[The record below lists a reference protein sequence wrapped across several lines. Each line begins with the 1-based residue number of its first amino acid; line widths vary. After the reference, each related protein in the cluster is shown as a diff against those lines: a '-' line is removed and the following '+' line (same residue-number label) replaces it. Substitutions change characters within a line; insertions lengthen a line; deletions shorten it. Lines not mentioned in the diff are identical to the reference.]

1 MTEAIQK
8 TLRDSKAARWTAL
21 GILSF
26 TMFAG
31 YLFNEIISPMK
42 PIIERVYGWD
52 GSDFG
57 MFFSAYGWF
66 NVFFL
71 ALILVGILLDRF
83 GIRFSTIASVATMIV
98 GALLKYYAFST
109 DFGGQQLLGFDMQL
123 MLASLGFAI
132 FGVGV
137 EYAGITVS
145 KAVVKWFKG
154 KEIAI
159 AMGMQV
165 AIARLG
171 SFVPLAFGAA
181 MATAWSVPTAVL
193 FGVLFLIIGFLGF
206 LVYNV
211 MDRKL
216 DKQISDAEDDSS
228 EEDKFKLSDLKVIID
243 NKGFWLIAI
252 LCVLFYSAVFPFYKY
267 GPDLMVNKFG
277 VSDKWSGLIPAL
289 VPFGT
294 IFLTPLFGG
303 IYDKKGKGA
312 SIMILGS
319 VLLIIVHFV
328 YYLPAITSVYMA
340 FVNAIVLGIAFSLVP
355 SAMWPSVPKIIP
367 EKQIGSAFA
376 FIFWIQN
383 FGLWGIPLLIGIVL
397 ERTNPGV
404 SNSIQAVM
412 SDLKAQNLTDD
423 QFQEKI
429 KLLREAGEYPVYNYE
444 TTWIIFVGL
453 TVLAFIVALL
463 LKREDKIKGYGLE
476 LPNIQDED

>member
-1 MTEAIQK
+1 
-8 TLRDSKAARWTAL
+8 
-21 GILSF
+21 
-26 TMFAG
+26 
-31 YLFNEIISPMK
+31 
-42 PIIERVYGWD
+42 
-52 GSDFG
+52 
-57 MFFSAYGWF
+57 
-66 NVFFL
+66 
-71 ALILVGILLDRF
+71 
-83 GIRFSTIASVATMIV
+83 
-98 GALLKYYAFST
+98 
-109 DFGGQQLLGFDMQL
+109 
-123 MLASLGFAI
+123 
-132 FGVGV
+132 
-137 EYAGITVS
+137 
-145 KAVVKWFKG
+145 
-154 KEIAI
+154 
-159 AMGMQV
+159 
-165 AIARLG
+165 
-171 SFVPLAFGAA
+171 
-181 MATAWSVPTAVL
+181 
-193 FGVLFLIIGFLGF
+193 VLFLVIGFLGF

-216 DKQISDAEDDSS
+216 DKQISDAEDDAS

-243 NKGFWLIAI
+243 SKGFWLIAI

-319 VLLIIVHFV
+319 VLLIIVHFI

-397 ERTNPGV
+397 EKTNPGV

-429 KLLREAGEYPVYNYE
+429 RLLREAGEYPVYDYE
-444 TTWIIFVGL
+444 TTWMIFVAL

-476 LPNIQDED
+476 LPNIQDEN

>member
-1 MTEAIQK
+1 MTEQIKK

-21 GILSF
+21 CILSF

-71 ALILVGILLDRF
+71 ALIFVGVLLDKY
-83 GIRFSTIASVATMIV
+83 GIRFSTVASVLTMIV
-98 GALLKYYAFST
+98 GALLKYFAFKT
-109 DFGGQQLLGFDMQL
+109 DFGGSTMLGFDTQL
-123 MLASLGFAI
+123 LLASLGFAL

-145 KAVVKWFKG
+145 KSVVKWFKG
-154 KEIAI
+154 KEIAM

-181 MATAWSVPTAVL
+181 IATAFSVPTAVA
-193 FGVLFLIIGFLGF
+193 FGVLFLIIGFFGF

-216 DKQISDAEDDSS
+216 DKQESEAAGGESD
-228 EEDKFKLSDLKVIID
+228 EDKFKISDLKVIID

-277 VSDKWSGLIPAL
+277 VSDKWSGLIPAI

-294 IFLTPLFGG
+294 ILLTPLFGG

-312 SIMILGS
+312 TIMILGS
-319 VLLIIVHFV
+319 VMLIVVHFI
-328 YYLPAITSVYMA
+328 YYLPGLTNVYMA
-340 FVNAIVLGIAFSLVP
+340 FVNAIILGIAFSLVP

-367 EKQIGSAFA
+367 EKQIGSAYA

-404 SNSIQAVM
+404 SNSIQQIM
-412 SDLKAQNLTDD
+412 KSLKAENLTDERMD
-423 QFQEKI
+423 ERI
-429 KLLREAGEYPVYNYE
+429 ALLKEAGEYPIYNYE

-453 TVLAFIVALL
+453 TVLALVVALM
-463 LKREDKIKGYGLE
+463 LKAEDKKKGYGLE
-476 LPNIQDED
+476 LPNIQN

>member
-1 MTEAIQK
+1 
-8 TLRDSKAARWTAL
+8 
-21 GILSF
+21 
-26 TMFAG
+26 
-31 YLFNEIISPMK
+31 
-42 PIIERVYGWD
+42 
-52 GSDFG
+52 
-57 MFFSAYGWF
+57 
-66 NVFFL
+66 
-71 ALILVGILLDRF
+71 
-83 GIRFSTIASVATMIV
+83 
-98 GALLKYYAFST
+98 
-109 DFGGQQLLGFDMQL
+109 
-123 MLASLGFAI
+123 
-132 FGVGV
+132 
-137 EYAGITVS
+137 
-145 KAVVKWFKG
+145 
-154 KEIAI
+154 
-159 AMGMQV
+159 
-165 AIARLG
+165 
-171 SFVPLAFGAA
+171 
-181 MATAWSVPTAVL
+181 
-193 FGVLFLIIGFLGF
+193 VLFLVIGFLGF

-216 DKQISDAEDDSS
+216 DKQISDAEDDAS

-243 NKGFWLIAI
+243 SKGFWLIAI

-319 VLLIIVHFV
+319 VLLIIVHFI

-340 FVNAIVLGIAFSLVP
+340 FINAIVLGIAFSLVP

-397 ERTNPGV
+397 EKTNPGV

-429 KLLREAGEYPVYNYE
+429 RLLREAGEYPVYDYE
-444 TTWIIFVGL
+444 TTWMIFVAL

-476 LPNIQDED
+476 LPNIQDEN